1 MKLVERTRGEVAI
14 IDVHGPMVRD
24 EAEPLVLLAALR
36 AALERGRSSI
46 LLNVAEVSSV
56 DSLWLGA
63 LVQGYTTAVRRGGTI
78 KLVHVSKRFRE
89 LLAVTKLNH
98 VLEAFESEDEAI
110 ATETR

>member
-1 MKLVERTRGEVAI
+1 LPSSTSTARWFETKPSRSCCWRPCA
-14 IDVHGPMVRD
+14 
-24 EAEPLVLLAALR
+24 LL
-36 AALERGRSSI
+36 
-46 LLNVAEVSSV
+46 SSV

-63 LVQGYTTAVRRGGTI
+63 VVQGYTTAVRRGGTI